1 MSKAR
6 DLADLGAVTSRLD
19 TVGASDGALS
29 NRNMVIN
36 GGMVIDQRNNGSSI
50 TPTAWAY
57 SVDRFRAEIGQPSKI
72 TVEQNA
78 GSVTPPN
85 GFSHYLGV
93 TSTSAYTP
101 LTGDYFYIN
110 TQIEGY
116 NSAQLGWGA
125 SGAKD
130 ATLSFWVRSSL
141 TGTHSG
147 ALRNGNSTRSYP
159 FTFTVSSSNTWEYI
173 TIIVSGDTSGTWAT
187 DNTSGIQ
194 LSFSLGGGTT
204 YRGTA
209 GAWASADYRAGV
221 TGAVDIVGT
230 NGATLYLT
238 GVQLEVGD
246 TATPFEHRSYGD
258 ELARCKRYYESSN
271 RNITNDANTDRIAYL
286 SYSTYSTS
294 EAYCTYYYEVEKRAQ
309 PTITHGSSN
318 WRIYQNAALISTS
331 GAGNSDGIGIRNFS
345 LYLTGPTFDVS
356 EGGMADYR
364 QFDGIKIDA
373 EL

>member
-6 DLADLGAVTSRLD
+6 QLADLGNVYD
-19 TVGASDGALS
+19 DGALS
-29 NRNMVIN
+29 NRSLIIN
-36 GGMVIDQRNNGSSI
+36 GGMAIDQRNGGSGI

-57 SVDRFRAEIGQPSKI
+57 SVDRFRAEIGQQSKI

-130 ATLSFWVRSSL
+130 VTLSFWVRSSL

-159 FTFTVSSSNTWEYI
+159 FTFTVSSSNTWEYKTI
-173 TIIVSGDTSGTWAT
+173 TISGDTSGTWSI

-194 LSFSLGGGTT
+194 LSFSLGAGTT

-209 GAWASADYRAGV
+209 GAWASADHRAGV

-230 NGATLYLT
+230 NGATFYFT

-246 TATPFEHRSYGD
+246 TATPFEHRSFGD
-258 ELARCKRYYESSN
+258 ELARCQRYYKRMSTTSGSQTFAFAYGLNYTSTIFLGGLNLSPEMRAVPSFSTSVFNDDSFVVVRSDTTSQVSAMAITGTGASVRLNATSSSL
-271 RNITNDANTDRIAYL
+271 TAGDGAYL
-286 SYSTYSTS
+286 QLNNAGSY
-294 EAYCTYYYEVEKRAQ
+294 V
-309 PTITHGSSN
+309 
-318 WRIYQNAALISTS
+318 
-331 GAGNSDGIGIRNFS
+331 DF
-345 LYLTGPTFDVS
+345 
-356 EGGMADYR
+356 
-364 QFDGIKIDA
+364 DA

>member
-6 DLADLGAVTSRLD
+6 GLADLGNVYD
-19 TVGASDGALS
+19 DGALS
-29 NRNMVIN
+29 NRNLIIN
-36 GGMVIDQRNNGSSI
+36 GGMAIDQRNGGSGI

-57 SVDRFRAEIGQPSKI
+57 SVDRFRAEIGQQSKI

-116 NSAQLGWGA
+116 NSAQLEWGA

-130 ATLSFWVRSSL
+130 VTLSFWVRSSL

-159 FTFTVSSSNTWEYI
+159 FTFTVSSSNTWEYKTI
-173 TIIVSGDTSGTWAT
+173 TISGDTSGTWSI

-194 LSFSLGGGTT
+194 LSFSLGAGTT

-230 NGATLYLT
+230 NGATFYFT

-258 ELARCKRYYESSN
+258 ELARCQRYYQQVLK
-271 RNITNDANTDRIAYL
+271 ANTAFAIGVNYTSTQVHWIVDLPVEMRVQPSAIIA
-286 SYSTYSTS
+286 SGSN
-294 EAYCTYYYEVEKRAQ
+294 YYVYYVNSGGKNFDDFTFE
-309 PTITHGSSN
+309 TGSSTN
-318 WRIYQNAALISTS
+318 RRVEFYDPSNPTGTAGQAGMVRGINVNAKVEL
-331 GAGNSDGIGIRNFS
+331 
-345 LYLTGPTFDVS
+345 
-356 EGGMADYR
+356 
-364 QFDGIKIDA
+364 DA

>member
-6 DLADLGAVTSRLD
+6 QLADLGNVYD
-19 TVGASDGALS
+19 DGALS

-36 GGMVIDQRNNGSSI
+36 GGMVIDQRNSGSSI

-173 TIIVSGDTSGTWAT
+173 TITVSGDTSGTWST

-230 NGATLYLT
+230 NGATFYIT

-258 ELARCKRYYESSN
+258 ELARCQRYYQF
-271 RNITNDANTDRIAYL
+271 NIANSGYTNTTTVCRLPI
-286 SYSTYSTS
+286 
-294 EAYCTYYYEVEKRAQ
+294 
-309 PTITHGSSN
+309 
-318 WRIYQNAALISTS
+318 
-331 GAGNSDGIGIRNFS
+331 
-345 LYLTGPTFDVS
+345 TGPQAMRAAPSISIANGTNTVEDYGIAGRNLS
-356 EGGMADYR
+356 SLASLSGGTTLGGFVDATIATSTASKPHGLFPNAIAM
-364 QFDGIKIDA
+364 DA

>member
-6 DLADLGAVTSRLD
+6 GLADLGNVYD
-19 TVGASDGALS
+19 DGALS
-29 NRNMVIN
+29 NRNLIIN
-36 GGMVIDQRNNGSSI
+36 GGMAIDQRNGGSGI
-50 TPTAWAY
+50 TPIAWAY
-57 SVDRFRAEIGQPSKI
+57 SVDRFRAEIGQQSKI

-116 NSAQLGWGA
+116 NSAQLEWGA

-130 ATLSFWVRSSL
+130 VTLSFWVRSSL

-159 FTFTVSSSNTWEYI
+159 FTFTVSSSNTWEYKTI
-173 TIIVSGDTSGTWAT
+173 TISGDTSGTWSI

-194 LSFSLGGGTT
+194 LSFSLGAGTT

-230 NGATLYLT
+230 NGATFYFT

-258 ELARCKRYYESSN
+258 ELAKCQRYYQKSFPQGTAPSAGLAAIDRKPAISWSSSYCGIQTEFFAPMRAAPSVTLYRGN
-271 RNITNDANTDRIAYL
+271 TSGTLASGSVNIYNGAAWVERTTSSAVVNDNIFNTDAY
-286 SYSTYSTS
+286 
-294 EAYCTYYYEVEKRAQ
+294 
-309 PTITHGSSN
+309 GSG
-318 WRIYQNAALISTS
+318 AF
-331 GAGNSDGIGIRNFS
+331 GAGNAYI
-345 LYLTGPTFDVS
+345 
-356 EGGMADYR
+356 ADFNYTL
-364 QFDGIKIDA
+364 DA